1 MKFFFNRKTVLAA
14 GLLSALLFCVD
25 AFAQLG
31 PMFSAS
37 RQPRNGKGDAPTTIS
52 ADSMDL
58 DIANDKAILLGN
70 VDVRD
75 PEMTIKCR
83 KMIIYLGKAEKPAAD
98 ATAAA
103 RPDDKSKPAGDAGKK
118 SGSGDPREEQ
128 LGKEVV
134 QIDCIGDVVITRA
147 AAPGVKDAQQA
158 FAGKAVYMLKNDT
171 ITLTEDPV
179 VINGPTRMVGETLIL
194 NTKTERVWVV
204 KGVIN
209 TKGAVLQGA
218 PQ

>member
-1 MKFFFNRKTVLAA
+1 MKFFFNKKTVTAVC
-14 GLLSALLFCVD
+14 LLSGLLFCVD
-25 AFAQLG
+25 SFAQLG
-31 PMFSAS
+31 PMFSTS
-37 RQPRNGKGDAPTTIS
+37 KTRNGKGDAPTTIS

-58 DIANDKAILLGN
+58 DIAHDKAILLGN

-83 KMIIYLGKAEKPAAD
+83 KMIIYLGKAEKKPTEDAAK
-98 ATAAA
+98 
-103 RPDDKSKPAGDAGKK
+103 PDDKSKPAGDAGKK
-118 SGSGDPREEQ
+118 PGSGDPREEQ

-147 AAPGVKDAQQA
+147 AAPGVKDLQQA
-158 FAGKAVYMLKNDT
+158 FAGKAVYLLKDDT

-179 VINGPTRMVGETLIL
+179 VVNGPSRLAGEKIIL
-194 NTKTERVWVV
+194 NTKTERVLVF
-204 KGVIN
+204 GGIIN
-209 TKGAVLQGA
+209 TKGAVLQNA

>member
-1 MKFFFNRKTVLAA
+1 MRFFFTRKIVTAA
-14 GLLSALLFCVD
+14 FLLCALLFCVD
-25 AFAQLG
+25 SFAQLG
-31 PMFSAS
+31 PMFDTS
-37 RQPRNGKGDAPTTIS
+37 RRSRKEKGDSPTTIS

-83 KMIIYLGKAEKPAAD
+83 KMIIYLGKTEKAPAAEN
-98 ATAAA
+98 A
-103 RPDDKSKPAGDAGKK
+103 KPENKNNPSETGEKK
-118 SGSGDPREEQ
+118 SGASDPQSEQ
-128 LGKEVV
+128 AGKEVI

-147 AAPGVKDAQQA
+147 AAAGVKDLQQA
-158 FAGKAVYMLKNDT
+158 FAGKAVYMLKDDT

-179 VINGPTRMVGETLIL
+179 VVNGPTRMVGETLVL
-194 NTKTERVWVV
+194 NTKTERVIVV

-209 TKGAVLQGA
+209 TKGAVLQS